1 MARRQRSGVGDL
13 ERAVLEVLWGLPDG
27 ERTTVR
33 EVHTALSGDRDIAY
47 TTVMTV
53 LERLARKEVV
63 DQQRDGRAYTYRA
76 AATRGEMTAD
86 MMRATLD
93 DFGAVDRP
101 AALVAFV
108 EDASDAEVAALRAAL
123 ARLDQ

>member
-1 MARRQRSGVGDL
+1 M
-13 ERAVLEVLWGLPDG
+13 LEVLWGLPDG

-33 EVHTALSGDRDIAY
+33 EVHTQLSGGRDIAY

-53 LERLARKEVV
+53 LERLARKEIV

-123 ARLDQ
+123 ERLDQ